1 MANCVRGDNTVQ
13 WISIHIKQWGAIGVV
28 MGLLMVLGCVGSQ
41 YHLLFTQVD
50 GLKEGAPLI
59 FEKNRIGTV
68 QKVSYTKEGRYRVSV
83 SVETDFAAAMTEFS
97 RFEILPS
104 SENTALKTLVMTHE
118 KRGGTLLEKGST
130 TEAMSPNLLM
140 PFSSVP
146 PMLKQLERGWDQL
159 ISDLKKIPQGE
170 SFQAFE
176 KKIDDLGQQMRESG
190 SAFQDNVRNN
200 IIPKLQKELETL
212 RKKFEQSGEPDKT
225 KPLEQKLKDL
235 QDV

>member
-1 MANCVRGDNTVQ
+1 MANCVKGGNTVQ
-13 WISIHIKQWGAIGVV
+13 WISIHIKPWGAIGVV
-28 MGLLMVLGCVGSQ
+28 MGLLMILGCVGSQ

-50 GLKEGAPLI
+50 GLKEGAPLT

-68 QKVSYTKEGRYRVSV
+68 QRVSYTDEGNYRVSI
-83 SVETDFAAAMTEFS
+83 SVEADFTAAMTEFS

-104 SENTALKTLVMTHE
+104 SEDPALKAVVMTHE
-118 KRGGTLLEKGST
+118 KRGGALLEKGST
-130 TEAMSPNLLM
+130 TEAMSPEAFGAFNT
-140 PFSSVP
+140 VA
-146 PMLKQLERGWDQL
+146 PMLKQLESGWDKF
-159 ISDLKKIPQGE
+159 ISDLKNIPQGE

-190 SAFQDNVRNN
+190 SAFQDNIRNN
-200 IIPKLQKELETL
+200 IIPKLQKELEAL

-225 KPLEQKLKDL
+225 KPLEQKLRDL